1 MAKKQNKT
9 KENFYVTTPIYYPS
23 GKPHIG
29 SAYTTLAADIL
40 ARWHKLLGK
49 DVFFLTGTD
58 EHTKKVVKVAKAEGK
73 TPKEYTDYITPI
85 FQNAW
90 KRLGI
95 KYDRFIRTTD
105 KEHEKVVSDIL
116 KKVYKKEK
124 DAKIRE
130 RILMII
136 YTSQKE
142 TLRYVAERL
151 HCDHKLVFYWKRRYE
166 KEGFVIANAD
176 RVVLTQKGQGLV
188 KDISLV
194 GGGNNVLYSKKK
206 LQLSPNYKAL
216 AGELQGFRKKI
227 FPRHG
232 L

>member
-85 FQNAW
+85 
-90 KRLGI
+90 
-95 KYDRFIRTTD
+95 
-105 KEHEKVVSDIL
+105 
-116 KKVYKKEK
+116 
-124 DAKIRE
+124 
-130 RILMII
+130 
-136 YTSQKE
+136 
-142 TLRYVAERL
+142 
-151 HCDHKLVFYWKRRYE
+151 
-166 KEGFVIANAD
+166 
-176 RVVLTQKGQGLV
+176 
-188 KDISLV
+188 
-194 GGGNNVLYSKKK
+194 
-206 LQLSPNYKAL
+206 
-216 AGELQGFRKKI
+216 
-227 FPRHG
+227 
-232 L
+232 